1 MHFTVGEY
9 DARLAKVKASMAE
22 QGIDVLL
29 SADPANMCYL
39 TGYDGWSFYVP
50 QCVIV
55 ALSHPGPI
63 WVGRGMDA
71 NAAKVTTRLPEAD
84 IVPYPDDYV
93 QNPAKHAYHF
103 VADLLKSRGL
113 AKGVIATE
121 MDADYFTARA
131 QAALVE
137 SLPDVRLVS
146 GQALVNR
153 VRIVKSA
160 AELAIMRQAAMIAEK
175 TMQTAI
181 DHIRPGVRQC
191 DAAAEIYKAQISGTT
206 EFGGDYTAICPLLPT
221 GRGTSTPHLTF
232 TDAPFVRGEATIIEI
247 AGARL
252 RYHVPMART
261 VHLGPPPPKLA
272 DTAQVVVDGLTAALD
287 AVKPGMTCEE
297 VEAAWR
303 AAIAK
308 SGLVK
313 ESRLGY
319 SIGLNYP
326 PDWGEKT
333 ASLRPGDRTILEPGM
348 CFHMIPGI
356 WLDDWGVEI
365 SEAFRVTET
374 GAETF
379 CNFPRKLFVTD

>member
-1 MHFTVGEY
+1 MHFSIEEY
-9 DARLAKVKASMAE
+9 EGRLAKVKASMAA

-55 ALSHPGPI
+55 AQGHPGPV

-71 NAAKVTTRLPEAD
+71 NAAKVTTRLPEVD

-113 AKGVIATE
+113 ATGVIATE

-131 QAALVE
+131 QASLVE
-137 SLPDVRLVS
+137 SLSGVRFVS
-146 GQALVNR
+146 GQGLVNR

-160 AELAIMRQAAMIAEK
+160 AELAIMRQAAMIVEK
-175 TMQTAI
+175 TMQTAL
-181 DHIRPGVRQC
+181 DTIRPGVRQC
-191 DAAAEIYKAQISGTT
+191 DAAAEIYKAQVSGTT

-232 TDAPFVRGEATIIEI
+232 TEAPFVRGEATIIEI

-261 VHLGPPPPKLA
+261 VHLGPPPQKLA
-272 DTAQVVVDGLTAALD
+272 DTAQVVVEGLSAALD
-287 AVKPGMTCEE
+287 AVKPGMACEE
-297 VEAAWR
+297 VEAVWR

-365 SEAFRVTET
+365 SEAFMVTET
-374 GAETF
+374 GSDAF
-379 CNFPRKLFVTD
+379 CRFPRRLFVTD